1 MIMTLSE
8 MKFFSSN
15 KQPMMQEKTSLLQI
29 KDLISLQ
36 EDKKVVQTNIRI
48 LIRLVK
54 RNLITSQVLTRI
66 LNLPKITLVLL
77 SNRKEIQL
85 LSRPFLRINSQLE
98 QVNLRLILSMSLTRI
113 RVQPLDSH
121 LCFIATIWTI
131 LISERLRQQLLTMK
145 NSSKRI

>member
-15 KQPMMQEKTSLLQI
+15 KQPMMQEKTSHLQL
-29 KDLISLQ
+29 KDLIWLQ
-36 EDKKVVQTNIRI
+36 EDKKVVKTSIRI

-54 RNLITSQVLTRI
+54 RNLTTSQVLTRI

-85 LSRPFLRINSQLE
+85 LSRPSLRINSQLE
-98 QVNLRLILSMSLTRI
+98 LVNLRLIISMSLTRI

-121 LCFIATIWTI
+121 LCLIATIWMI
-131 LISERLRQQLLTMK
+131 LISERLRQQL
-145 NSSKRI
+145 

>member
-8 MKFFSSN
+8 MKFYSSS

-29 KDLISLQ
+29 KDLILLQ
-36 EDKKVVQTNIRI
+36 EDKKVVKTNIRI
-48 LIRLVK
+48 LIRLV
-54 RNLITSQVLTRI
+54 RQNLTTSQVLTRI

-77 SNRKEIQL
+77 SNRKEIKL
-85 LSRPFLRINSQLE
+85 LSRPSLRINSQLE

-121 LCFIATIWTI
+121 LCLIATIWTI
-131 LISERLRQQLLTMK
+131 LISERLRQQL
-145 NSSKRI
+145 

>member
-1 MIMTLSE
+1 MTLSE

-15 KQPMMQEKTSLLQI
+15 KQPMMQEKTSQLQL
-29 KDLISLQ
+29 KDLIRLQ

-98 QVNLRLILSMSLTRI
+98 LVNLRLIISMSLTRI

-121 LCFIATIWTI
+121 LCLIATIWTI
-131 LISERLRQQLLTMK
+131 LISERLRQQL
-145 NSSKRI
+145 